1 MTSASVVLPASP
13 PAISQP
19 SSLDVCQAPWTGS
32 LTVQAPLSSEEQ
44 CVVPHRYHQSLT
56 LTSTIL
62 RRFRIMLA
70 ARDIMIDSVLLD
82 RFLDEEEPIDF
93 SRNASVVFARLPSG
107 YCEHSRNTRI
117 IDGSLQHCSC
127 ALSAVY
133 SPRASCRDRVHQRH
147 LYFGRVV
154 FMEGGESL
162 LTHLPRG
169 PMLIGPSIETPDS
182 VMGER

>member
-44 CVVPHRYHQSLT
+44 
-56 LTSTIL
+56 
-62 RRFRIMLA
+62 RFRIMLA

-107 YCEHSRNTRI
+107 YF
-117 IDGSLQHCSC
+117 
-127 ALSAVY
+127 ALLVRSIPQELAAETEYINVIFTSAVLF
-133 SPRASCRDRVHQRH
+133 SWKEASH
-147 LYFGRVV
+147 F
-154 FMEGGESL
+154 
-162 LTHLPRG
+162 
-169 PMLIGPSIETPDS
+169 
-182 VMGER
+182 